1 MPTKLEINAKFLD
14 CIAKLQRMMRRTEIV
29 EIRIAANKTFFIN
42 DQGETTNLSLPGGS
56 IANPSTRA
64 MDSYL
69 SDLQRIEISSRLP
82 DLAPEGTLAKR
93 LDTICE
99 NILLD
104 ECDQIDLLQQYYHLG
119 ECLVEIAGSLEGS

>member
-29 EIRIAANKTFFIN
+29 EIRIAANETFFIN
-42 DQGETTNLSLPGGS
+42 DQGETANLSLPGGS

-69 SDLQRIEISSRLP
+69 NDLQRIEISSRLP
-82 DLAPEGTLAKR
+82 DLVLKEHWLR
-93 LDTICE
+93 YLI
-99 NILLD
+99 
-104 ECDQIDLLQQYYHLG
+104 QY
-119 ECLVEIAGSLEGS
+119 VKIFFQASVIK